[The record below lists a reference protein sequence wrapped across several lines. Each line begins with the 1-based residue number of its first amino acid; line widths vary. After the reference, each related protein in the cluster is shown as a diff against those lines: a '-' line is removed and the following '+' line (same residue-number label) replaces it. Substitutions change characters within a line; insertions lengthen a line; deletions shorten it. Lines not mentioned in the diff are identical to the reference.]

1 MQQFRIHQHARPGR
15 SGGRVT
21 LLLATL
27 LVVAVTGSVA
37 LAVSVHFKKG
47 SPQFTDN
54 GVTLTASGSLAGL
67 GNGDVF
73 IGLTAT
79 GDPTTTCTNQGGNQA
94 PGQNPGAVT
103 VTGGQAL
110 PASEIKN
117 GNLAFSVTTQP
128 PAQPTPAQAGCPNNN
143 WTAAIT
149 DIDFTSATITVTQGG
164 VVVLTQTFT
173 L

>member
-1 MQQFRIHQHARPGR
+1 MI
-15 SGGRVT
+15 V
-21 LLLATL
+21 ATF
-27 LVVAVTGSVA
+27 LVVALTGTAA
-37 LAVSVHFKKG
+37 LAASVHFKKG
-47 SPQFTDN
+47 SPSFTDN

-67 GNGDVF
+67 GGGDVL
-73 IGLTAT
+73 ISLSAT
-79 GDPTTTCTNQGGNQA
+79 GDPTTTCTNQGGNEA
-94 PGQNPGAVT
+94 PGQNPAAVT
-103 VTGGQAL
+103 VTGGQAI

-117 GNLAFSVTTQP
+117 GNLAFSVTTQA
-128 PAQPTPAQAGCPNNN
+128 PAQPTAAQAGCPSNN